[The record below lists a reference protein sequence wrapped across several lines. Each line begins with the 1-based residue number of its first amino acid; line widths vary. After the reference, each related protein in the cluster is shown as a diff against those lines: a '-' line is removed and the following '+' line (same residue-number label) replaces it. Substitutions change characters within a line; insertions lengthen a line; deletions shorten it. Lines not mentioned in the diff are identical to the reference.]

1 MADTPLH
8 EAITRLMSKSNYNY
22 VQAGI
27 KLEEAKYDRHRRYAE
42 LLGRRDHRYNRYE
55 ASGPLVKTVAA
66 DVIDALVDKKY
77 FELTYRDA
85 MNRILVEHPVLRAMY
100 TDGIATV
107 DSIEALK
114 EIVEPLKREDIYY

>member
-8 EAITRLMSKSNYNY
+8 EAITRLMSKTSYDY
-22 VQAGI
+22 VQAGM
-27 KLEEAKYDRHRRYAE
+27 KLEEAKYDRYRRYAE
-42 LLGRRDHRYNRYE
+42 LLGRRDHRRYE
-55 ASGPLVKTVAA
+55 ASGSLVKTVAA

-85 MNRILVEHPVLRAMY
+85 MNRILAEHPVLRAMY

-107 DSIEALK
+107 DRIEALK